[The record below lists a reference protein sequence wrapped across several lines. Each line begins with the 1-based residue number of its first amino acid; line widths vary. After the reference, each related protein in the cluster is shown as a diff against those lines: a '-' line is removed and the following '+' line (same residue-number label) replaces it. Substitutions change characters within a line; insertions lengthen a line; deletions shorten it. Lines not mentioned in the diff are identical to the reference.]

1 MATLTAFST
10 LIFLVVF
17 VGIVCWAWSGGRR
30 HANREAAWLPF
41 ALPDE
46 GGGENTIGGT
56 IGGTIGDTIGD
67 TIDGSRAVPRDAA
80 RAHAIEQGH

>member
-56 IGGTIGDTIGD
+56 IGDN
-67 TIDGSRAVPRDAA
+67 IDGSTAVPRDAA

>member
-17 VGIVCWAWSGGRR
+17 IGIVCWAWSGGRR

-46 GGGENTIGGT
+46 AGGEAMGERS
-56 IGGTIGDTIGD
+56 D
-67 TIDGSRAVPRDAA
+67 VPRDAA

>member
-10 LIFLVVF
+10 LIFLIVF
-17 VGIVCWAWSGGRR
+17 IGIVCWAWSGGRR

-46 GGGENTIGGT
+46 ACGGQAMGE
-56 IGGTIGDTIGD
+56 
-67 TIDGSRAVPRDAA
+67 RKAVPRDAA
-80 RAHAIEQGH
+80 HPHATEQGH

>member
-1 MATLTAFST
+1 MTMATLTAFST

-17 VGIVCWAWSGGRR
+17 IGIACWAWSGGRR

-46 GGGENTIGGT
+46 AGEEVGEEAMG
-56 IGGTIGDTIGD
+56 
-67 TIDGSRAVPRDAA
+67 GSRAVPRDAA
-80 RAHAIEQGH
+80 RAHAIEHGH

>member
-17 VGIVCWAWSGGRR
+17 IGIVCWAWSGGRR

-46 GGGENTIGGT
+46 AGDDEAMGERKT
-56 IGGTIGDTIGD
+56 
-67 TIDGSRAVPRDAA
+67 VPRHAA
-80 RAHAIEQGH
+80 RPHAIEQGH

>member
-17 VGIVCWAWSGGRR
+17 IGIVCWAWSGGRR

-46 GGGENTIGGT
+46 AGGEEAMGERT
-56 IGGTIGDTIGD
+56 D
-67 TIDGSRAVPRDAA
+67 VPRDAA
-80 RAHAIEQGH
+80 HPYAIEQGH

>member
-1 MATLTAFST
+1 MAILTAFST

-17 VGIVCWAWSGGRR
+17 IGIVCWAWSGGRR

-46 GGGENTIGGT
+46 AVGEAGEVRKEAGRE
-56 IGGTIGDTIGD
+56 GMGDST
-67 TIDGSRAVPRDAA
+67 AVPRDAA
-80 RAHAIEQGH
+80 RAQAIEQGH

>member
-1 MATLTAFST
+1 MTMATLTAFST

-17 VGIVCWAWSGGRR
+17 IGIVCWAWSGGRR

-46 GGGENTIGGT
+46 VDGDNTSG
-56 IGGTIGDTIGD
+56 
-67 TIDGSRAVPRDAA
+67 DAA
-80 RAHAIEQGH
+80 RAHVIEQGH

>member
-56 IGGTIGDTIGD
+56 IGD

>member
-56 IGGTIGDTIGD
+56 IGD

-80 RAHAIEQGH
+80 RARHRAGTLMS

>member
-17 VGIVCWAWSGGRR
+17 IGIVCWAWSGGRR

-46 GGGENTIGGT
+46 ACGGEPMGERK
-56 IGGTIGDTIGD
+56 D
-67 TIDGSRAVPRDAA
+67 VPRDAA
-80 RAHAIEQGH
+80 RPHAIEQGH

>member
-1 MATLTAFST
+1 MTMATLTAFST

-17 VGIVCWAWSGGRR
+17 IGIVCWAWSGGRR

-46 GGGENTIGGT
+46 AGGEVREVGEEAGREGT
-56 IGGTIGDTIGD
+56 GD
-67 TIDGSRAVPRDAA
+67 SRAVPRDAA

>member
-1 MATLTAFST
+1 MTMATLTALST

-17 VGIVCWAWSGGRR
+17 IGIVCWAWSGGRR

-46 GGGENTIGGT
+46 AGSDNTSDNT
-56 IGGTIGDTIGD
+56 SDN
-67 TIDGSRAVPRDAA
+67 AA
-80 RAHAIEQGH
+80 RPQAIEQGH

>member
-56 IGGTIGDTIGD
+56 IGDN
-67 TIDGSRAVPRDAA
+67 IDGSRAVPRDAA
-80 RAHAIEQGH
+80 RAHSIEQGH

>member
-1 MATLTAFST
+1 MTMATLTAFST

-17 VGIVCWAWSGGRR
+17 IGIVCWAWSGGRR

-46 GGGENTIGGT
+46 AGEIGEVRKEAGKET
-56 IGGTIGDTIGD
+56 MG
-67 TIDGSRAVPRDAA
+67 GSRAGPRGRARVPAF
-80 RAHAIEQGH
+80 EQGH

>member
-56 IGGTIGDTIGD
+56 IGDN
-67 TIDGSRAVPRDAA
+67 IDGSRAVPRDAA